1 MFAYIFSFLV
11 LLNPFALFIYL
22 VPLYKEQGLGTFFKI
37 LAWASLISFVIYGFF
52 AVYGQNIFNVLQV
65 NFEAFRI
72 FGGIV
77 LLSFAL
83 VFILQGKKSFI
94 TTKGEISSIASEI
107 ALPFIVG
114 AGTITLSILIGEN
127 FNDATSILI
136 LFIIMVLNYIFVAV
150 LMIIRDK
157 VKNKYNKMFDNY
169 AEILLRL
176 SGFIVGSYGVGLII
190 SGIENL
196 ID

>member
-1 MFAYIFSFLV
+1 MLAYIFSFLV

-37 LAWASLISFVIYGFF
+37 LAWASLISFIIYGFF
-52 AVYGQNIFNVLQV
+52 AVYGQNIFNILQV
-65 NFEAFRI
+65 DFEAFRI

-127 FNDATSILI
+127 FNDATSVGI
-136 LFIIMVLNYIFVAV
+136 LFIIMVINYLFVAG
-150 LMIIRDK
+150 LMIVRDR
-157 VKNKYNKMFDNY
+157 VQNKYNKMFDGY

-190 SGIENL
+190 TGIQNL
-196 ID
+196 VA

>member
-1 MFAYIFSFLV
+1 MLAYIFSFLV

-196 ID
+196 VA

>member
-1 MFAYIFSFLV
+1 
-11 LLNPFALFIYL
+11 

-52 AVYGQNIFNVLQV
+52 AVYGQNIFDVLQV

-127 FNDATSILI
+127 FNDATSVGI
-136 LFIIMVLNYIFVAV
+136 LFIIMVLNFIFVAG
-150 LMIIRDK
+150 LMVVRDK
-157 VKNKYNKMFDNY
+157 VPNKYNKMFDEY

-196 ID
+196 VA